1 MSRFQYS
8 LILFACLSFC
18 DLSQAR
24 AEQTD
29 AERLDRIVIEQKAE
43 ARANREAAIAA
54 RIARE
59 KQEQLAQGEVW
70 LDEIAAQAVLEAAE
84 EADGYSTSATAT
96 VIAVGSEEAEL
107 GEPSFALTED
117 EITDWAGENYSYNVR
132 DNPTLY
138 LFEKRAKVA
147 LSTGDLD
154 GAAVSLAQSY
164 DVETPATLQL
174 LEAYLT
180 IQTYKYVFDDE
191 PAYKTY
197 RQSLIEAV
205 RALGHAD
212 FAVVAATDAL
222 ASVSE
227 CRGEDWDAIIEGAT
241 DIIGTAWLVAQTE
254 QCSGNFVRFLEIAP
268 TRPMPMMI
276 EMAHYGT
283 IEPAGSFPIYEWLTQ
298 EAALERIAPFNRQ
311 RLITA
316 IYRRQLDKLLQ
327 VGMDERA
334 LELFDGL
341 SEEQRAAVLQ
351 PDERSFV
358 VEVDGLPLYLEAD
371 TDTADLQA
379 GLAATLALAG
389 RREEANSL
397 LSAQPRLS
405 ETRAWF
411 NCIVEGRSEPED
423 VCRYQYDRPTGLLL
437 VDHFLNKLDADPYLL
452 AETLFAARI
461 GRSPRSAMAEV
472 TCALF
477 AADRFEDICLDARRT
492 IANRL
497 SDHLRIYNKSDHDA
511 GMAAIASL
519 GLFSWSDISLRYQ
532 ALTAQRI
539 EEVGGAPEA
548 NIYSRGSIDPI
559 PTSFAQMP
567 LPDGI
572 EPIELG
578 EDERKWPEA
587 MAPLP
592 RGFFPVRW
600 ELQGE
605 QATAISISPIY
616 DPSGE
621 VSMGG
626 YWVHLS
632 EDAGVNWQEP
642 LYTGLSEFFPYA
654 VRPKSALPLR
664 DGDLINLDVSI
675 RLIDTASITYPPI
688 GLRSKEE
695 QDGLYLK
702 IPVAELRNDSDG
714 DGLSDI
720 SEAHLLLDREGTDAP
735 VILGHIAGI
744 DCSEPPSRA
753 KLARVAI
760 LSELFEIESRPI
772 IEPLTRSSADSPLSF
787 GDWRTS
793 ETGEGAP
800 LFLKGDPEDFAC
812 LSTDRLVIIYDDQHI
827 EELQRRTPDFRTIE
841 IPNVIWN
848 EVGDR
853 GYVKWSAGWTGGT
866 LRLIWNGKDWDVG
879 QISSWIT

>member
-8 LILFACLSFC
+8 LFLFACLAFC
-18 DLSQAR
+18 NPSQAR

-29 AERLDRIVIEQKAE
+29 AERLDRIVIEQEAE
-43 ARANREAAIAA
+43 ARAKREAAIAA

-59 KQEQLAQGEVW
+59 KQEQLAQGEVS
-70 LDEIAAQAVLEAAE
+70 LDEIAAEAVLEAAE
-84 EADGYSTSATAT
+84 EADAYSISATAT
-96 VIAVGSEEAEL
+96 SIAVGSEEAEV
-107 GEPSFALTED
+107 GEPSFALTKSD
-117 EITDWAGENYSYNVR
+117 ITDWAGENYSYNVR

-138 LFEKRAKVA
+138 LFEKRAKMA

-164 DVETPATLQL
+164 NVEAPATFQL

-180 IQTYKYVFDDE
+180 IQTYSYVFDDE
-191 PAYKTY
+191 PAYKSY

-227 CRGEDWDAIIEGAT
+227 CRGADWDAVVEGANDT
-241 DIIGTAWLVAQTE
+241 IGTAWFVAQTE
-254 QCSGNFVRFLEIAP
+254 QCSGNFVRFLEVAP
-268 TRPMPMMI
+268 TQSMPMMI

-283 IEPAGSFPIYEWLTQ
+283 IEPAGSLPIYEWLTQ
-298 EAALERIAPFNRQ
+298 EAALERIASFNRQ

-316 IYRRQLDKLLQ
+316 ISRRQLDKLLQ

-341 SEEQRAAVLQ
+341 SDEQRAAVLQ

-358 VEVDGLPLYLEAD
+358 VEVDGLPLYIEAD
-371 TDTADLQA
+371 ADTADLQA
-379 GLAATLALAG
+379 GLAATLAVSG
-389 RREEANSL
+389 RREEASAL
-397 LSAQPRLS
+397 FSAQPRLS

-411 NCIVEGRSEPED
+411 DCFVEGRTEPED
-423 VCRYQYDRPTGLLL
+423 ECKYQYDRPTGLLL
-437 VDHFLNKLDADPYLL
+437 VDHFLNKPDADPYLL
-452 AETLFAARI
+452 AETLFATGM
-461 GRSPRSAMAEV
+461 GRSPRSAMVEV

-477 AADRFEDICLDARRT
+477 AADRFEDICSDARRT
-492 IANRL
+492 IAYRL
-497 SDHLRIYNKSDHDA
+497 SDHLNDYNKSDHDA

-519 GLFSWSDISLRYQ
+519 GLSSWSDINLRYK

-539 EEVGGAPEA
+539 EEVGGAPKA
-548 NIYSRGSIDPI
+548 NSYSRGSIDPI
-559 PTSFAQMP
+559 PTSFAQKP

-572 EPIELG
+572 KPIELG
-578 EDERKWPEA
+578 EVETSWPEA

-592 RGFFPVRW
+592 RSFFPVRW
-600 ELQGE
+600 EVQGE
-605 QATAISISPIY
+605 QAAAISISPIY

-632 EDAGVNWQEP
+632 EDAGLSWQEP

-664 DGDLINLDVSI
+664 DGDLINLEVSI
-675 RLIDTASITYPPI
+675 RLIDTASITYPPV
-688 GLRSKEE
+688 GLRPKEE
-695 QDGLYLK
+695 QDGLYLE
-702 IPVAELRNDSDG
+702 IPLSELHKDSDG
-714 DGLSDI
+714 DGATDI
-720 SEAHLLLDREGTDAP
+720 SEAHLLLDREGADAP
-735 VILGHIAGI
+735 AILGHIEGV
-744 DCSEPPSRA
+744 DCSEPPTRE

-760 LSELFEIESRPI
+760 LRELFKIESRPI
-772 IEPLTRSSADSPLSF
+772 IEPLGRSTDSPLSF

-800 LFLKGDPEDFAC
+800 LFLKGNPEDFAC
-812 LSTDRLVIIYDDQHI
+812 LSTDRLAIIYDEQHI

-841 IPNVIWN
+841 IPNIIWN
-848 EVGDR
+848 EAGDR

-866 LRLIWNGKDWDVG
+866 LRLIWNDGEWDVE